1 MKTVIRKSQESKTG
15 YEMVIIDDENN
26 ESIYLLNDKPKNEPF
41 TLILPENPSN
51 RKYFNTKKVD
61 NSGGEIELTYKETMT
76 FGPRSETNNRKPLE
90 DYLNDEDKKLYL
102 SLIEKAKKNREEA
115 TKKQPLTEI
124 EKAKLRV
131 ERAEKA
137 YEALLKKQ
145 QQQ

>member
-1 MKTVIRKSQESKTG
+1 MKTIIRKSQESKTG

-26 ESIYLLNDKPKNEPF
+26 ENIYLLNDKPKNEPF

-76 FGPRSETNNRKPLE
+76 FGPRSETSNRKPLE
-90 DYLNDEDKKLYL
+90 DYLNDEDKELYL

-145 QQQ
+145 QQ